1 MGWPLLVAATP
12 SLDLPRVDTGLSS
25 PGTTAPATQAPHQ
38 PATLLLKHGAWE
50 AFLRPSAA
58 RPEIL
63 FDRGVEVEGPDD
75 AGDGQHFLLKGYAP
89 FEGGVDLYTDARG
102 FVTEGIFYLVSG
114 PLYLQSQ
121 VDEAC
126 KQGSPWTLA
135 DLETVYG
142 FPDSRGVSKRTGAT
156 IASWKR
162 GKHLMRVQTL
172 PGSSGVHRIEVSRD
186 AS

>member
-1 MGWPLLVAATP
+1 MHPILPCILLAVATP
-12 SLDLPRVDTGLSS
+12 AS
-25 PGTTAPATQAPHQ
+25 PSPAPALAGHHQ

-50 AFLRPSAA
+50 AFLRPAPA
-58 RPEIL
+58 RPDIL

-89 FEGGVDLYTDARG
+89 FEGGVDLYTDSRG
-102 FVTEGIFYLVSG
+102 FVTEGVFYLVAG

-121 VDEAC
+121 IDEAC
-126 KQGSPWTLA
+126 KKGSPWTLA

-142 FPDSRGVSKRTGAT
+142 PPDTRGVSKRSGASFAT
-156 IASWKR
+156 WKR
-162 GKHLMRVQTL
+162 GAHLMRIQTL
-172 PGSSGVHRIEVSRD
+172 PGSTGVHRIEVTRD